1 MLQPAI
7 VTKVGDTSAEVYIR
21 GIGPAQINWVGLSWA
36 RRLTKSGG
44 LMANPRKAADVVAVG
59 DVVYVVTDR
68 RGYAQLAQMP
78 VAQGALVAMDPD
90 DGAIVSMVGGFD
102 YYSNKFN
109 RATQAKRQH
118 GGISR
123 KQPVFRFIII
133 IIPIIA
139 RFGSAPSIDDR
150 PAGFL

>member
-7 VTKVGDTSAEVYIR
+7 VTRVGDSSAEVYIR
-21 GIGPAQINWVGLSWA
+21 AIGPAQINWVGMSWA

-44 LMANPRKAADVVAVG
+44 LMANPRKAAEVLAVG

-90 DGAIVSMVGGFD
+90 DGAIVSLVGGFD

-109 RATQAKRQH
+109 RVTQAQRQP
-118 GGISR
+118 GSGFKPFLYSAALEQGFTPASVIVSNSATL
-123 KQPVFRFIII
+123 PVTLL
-133 IIPIIA
+133 
-139 RFGSAPSIDDR
+139 S
-150 PAGFL
+150 